1 MTNNTTIQTSKC
13 SDSDSGY
20 QVAGGYTIQPLTTS
34 IDIKTERKL
43 IASWH
48 TSGLSDVQ
56 IRKMLMLYFG
66 EPAWMNLQK
75 LYDCNRFSQIAT
87 GLRFRSRQEFVELLL
102 RCAGFGF
109 IWKNKEKPH
118 TGKNLLAFYTP
129 IWHVCDETDMVNEQ
143 DSGEN
148 LQDNLGYINNNIYI
162 IKKNN
167 KKKNI
172 SKYVSPSYLANS
184 PEHEK
189 EVEAAAKELIHFI
202 GTDPDAYAKVVKP
215 VNEITQKANPD
226 LFTNPGDACPSNMAT
241 NIFFNNYLYPYLLT
255 HSERMMKIQNI
266 LGRSC
271 WLANLIKYDFMQ
283 KNIMRAVNDAT
294 MYLKLHAAE
303 MMRQYRPISNFEYQ
317 DKASKQRFYDSPR
330 SDGTQE
336 QHRIPPD
343 AAPRPSGN
351 AAWNK
356 FSHTWVVPK

>member
-1 MTNNTTIQTSKC
+1 MKNNTTSN
-13 SDSDSGY
+13 DN
-20 QVAGGYTIQPLTTS
+20 GYTIQPLTTS
-34 IDIKTERKL
+34 IDIKTERRL

-48 TSGLSDVQ
+48 TCGLNDVQ

-109 IWKNKEKPH
+109 IWKNKEMPH

-129 IWHVCDETDMVNEQ
+129 IWHVSDEKDMVNEQ
-143 DSGEN
+143 DSDEN
-148 LQDNLGYINNNIYI
+148 LQDNLGYINNIYI

-172 SKYVSPSYLANS
+172 SKYVIPSQLANS
-184 PEHEK
+184 PEYK
-189 EVEAAAKELIHFI
+189 KKVEATAKELIHFI

-241 NIFFNNYLYPYLLT
+241 NIFFNKYLYPYLLT
-255 HSERMMKIQNI
+255 HGEQMLKIQNI
-266 LGRSC
+266 LGRSI

-294 MYLKLHAAE
+294 KYLKLHAAE

-356 FSHTWVVPK
+356 FSHTWIVPK

>member
-1 MTNNTTIQTSKC
+1 MKNNTTST
-13 SDSDSGY
+13 DNR
-20 QVAGGYTIQPLTTS
+20 YTIQPLTTC
-34 IDIKTERKL
+34 IDIKTERRL

-48 TSGLSDVQ
+48 TSGLNDVQ

-129 IWHVCDETDMVNEQ
+129 IWHVSDEKDMVNEQ
-143 DSGEN
+143 DSDEN

-184 PEHEK
+184 PEHK
-189 EVEAAAKELIHFI
+189 KKVEAAAKELIHFI

-226 LFTNPGDACPSNMAT
+226 LFTNPGDTCPSNMAT

-294 MYLKLHAAE
+294 KYLKLHAAE

-317 DKASKQRFYDSPR
+317 DKASKQRFYDTTR
-330 SDGTQE
+330 CDGTPE

>member
-1 MTNNTTIQTSKC
+1 MKNNTTSN
-13 SDSDSGY
+13 DN
-20 QVAGGYTIQPLTTS
+20 GYTIQPLTTS
-34 IDIKTERKL
+34 IDIKTERRL

-48 TSGLSDVQ
+48 TSGLNDVQ

-109 IWKNKEKPH
+109 IWKNKEMPH

-129 IWHVCDETDMVNEQ
+129 IWHVSDEKDMVNEQ
-143 DSGEN
+143 DSDEN
-148 LQDNLGYINNNIYI
+148 LQDNLGYINNIYI

-172 SKYVSPSYLANS
+172 SKYVIPSQLANS
-184 PEHEK
+184 PEYK
-189 EVEAAAKELIHFI
+189 KKVEATAKELIHFI

-226 LFTNPGDACPSNMAT
+226 LFTNPGEACPSNMAT
-241 NIFFNNYLYPYLLT
+241 NIFFNKYLYPYLLT
-255 HSERMMKIQNI
+255 HGEQMLKIQNI
-266 LGRSC
+266 LGRSI

-294 MYLKLHAAE
+294 KYLKLHAAE

-317 DKASKQRFYDSPR
+317 DKASKQRFYDTPR

-336 QHRIPPD
+336 QHRIPQD
-343 AAPRPSGN
+343 AAPRPSTN
-351 AAWNK
+351 ATWNK
-356 FSHTWVVPK
+356 FSHTWVIPK

>member
-1 MTNNTTIQTSKC
+1 MKNNTTSNDTC
-13 SDSDSGY
+13 
-20 QVAGGYTIQPLTTS
+20 YTIQPLTTC

-75 LYDCNRFSQIAT
+75 LYDCNSFSQIAT

-109 IWKNKEKPH
+109 IWKNKEEPH

-129 IWHVCDETDMVNEQ
+129 IWHVCDEKDMVNEQ
-143 DSGEN
+143 DSDEN
-148 LQDNLGYINNNIYI
+148 LQDNLGYNNNIYI

-189 EVEAAAKELIHFI
+189 EVEAAAKELIHYI
-202 GTDPDAYAKVVKP
+202 GTNPDAYAKVVKP
-215 VNEITQKANPD
+215 VNDITQKANPD
-226 LFTNPGDACPSNMAT
+226 LFTNPEDACPSNMAT
-241 NIFFNNYLYPYLLT
+241 NIFFNKYLYPYLLT
-255 HSERMMKIQNI
+255 HSERLMKIQSI
-266 LGRSC
+266 LGKSI
-271 WLANLIKYDFMQ
+271 WIANLIKYDFMQ

-294 MYLKLHAAE
+294 KYLKLHAAE
-303 MMRQYRPISNFEYQ
+303 IMRQYRPISNFEYQ
-317 DKASKQRFYDSPR
+317 DKASKQRFYDTTR
-330 SDGTQE
+330 CDGTPE
-336 QHRIPPD
+336 QHRIPQD

-356 FSHTWVVPK
+356 FSHTWIIPK

>member
-1 MTNNTTIQTSKC
+1 MKNNTTSNDTC
-13 SDSDSGY
+13 
-20 QVAGGYTIQPLTTS
+20 YTIQPLTTC

-48 TSGLSDVQ
+48 TSGLTDTQ

-66 EPAWMNLQK
+66 EPAWMNQQK
-75 LYDCNRFSQIAT
+75 LYDCNSFSQIAT

-109 IWKNKEKPH
+109 IWKNKEEPH

-129 IWHVCDETDMVNEQ
+129 IWHVCDEKDMVNEQ
-143 DSGEN
+143 DSDEN

-189 EVEAAAKELIHFI
+189 EVEAAAKELIHYI
-202 GTDPDAYAKVVKP
+202 GTNPDAYAKVVKP
-215 VNEITQKANPD
+215 VNDITQKANPD

-255 HSERMMKIQNI
+255 HSERMMKIQDI

-294 MYLKLHAAE
+294 KYLKLHAAE

-317 DKASKQRFYDSPR
+317 DKASKQRFYDTTR
-330 SDGTQE
+330 CDGTPE
-336 QHRIPPD
+336 QHRIPQD

>member
-1 MTNNTTIQTSKC
+1 MKNNTTSN
-13 SDSDSGY
+13 DN
-20 QVAGGYTIQPLTTS
+20 GYTIQPLTTS
-34 IDIKTERKL
+34 IDIKTERRL

-129 IWHVCDETDMVNEQ
+129 IWHVSDEKDMVNEQ
-143 DSGEN
+143 NSDEN
-148 LQDNLGYINNNIYI
+148 LQDNLGYINNIYI

-172 SKYVSPSYLANS
+172 SKYVIPSQLANS
-184 PEHEK
+184 PEYK
-189 EVEAAAKELIHFI
+189 KKVEATAKELIHFI

-215 VNEITQKANPD
+215 VNEFTQKLNPN
-226 LFTNPGDACPSNMAT
+226 LYINPEDACPTNMAT
-241 NIFFNNYLYPYLLT
+241 NTFFNEYLYPYLLKN
-255 HSERMMKIQNI
+255 SKPLMNI
-266 LGRSC
+266 KNPVGKSI

-294 MYLKLHAAE
+294 KYLKLHAAE

-317 DKASKQRFYDSPR
+317 DKASKQRFYDTTR

>member
-1 MTNNTTIQTSKC
+1 MKNNTTSN
-13 SDSDSGY
+13 DN
-20 QVAGGYTIQPLTTS
+20 GYTIQPLTTS
-34 IDIKTERKL
+34 IDIKTERRL

-48 TSGLSDVQ
+48 TCGLNDVQ

-102 RCAGFGF
+102 RCTGFGF

-129 IWHVCDETDMVNEQ
+129 IWHVCDEKDMVNEQ
-143 DSGEN
+143 DSDEN
-148 LQDNLGYINNNIYI
+148 LQDNLGYINNIYI

-172 SKYVSPSYLANS
+172 SKNVIPSQLANS
-184 PEHEK
+184 PEHK
-189 EVEAAAKELIHFI
+189 KKVEATAKELIHFI

-241 NIFFNNYLYPYLLT
+241 NIFFNKYLYPYLLT
-255 HSERMMKIQNI
+255 HGEQMLKIQNI
-266 LGRSC
+266 LGRSI

-294 MYLKLHAAE
+294 KYLKLHAAE

-336 QHRIPPD
+336 QHRIPQD

-356 FSHTWVVPK
+356 FSHTWIVPK

>member
-1 MTNNTTIQTSKC
+1 MKNNTTSN
-13 SDSDSGY
+13 DN
-20 QVAGGYTIQPLTTS
+20 GYTIQPLTTS
-34 IDIKTERKL
+34 IDIKTERRL

-48 TSGLSDVQ
+48 TCGLNDVQ

-102 RCAGFGF
+102 RCTGFGF

-129 IWHVCDETDMVNEQ
+129 IWHVCDEKDMVNEQ
-143 DSGEN
+143 DSDEN

-172 SKYVSPSYLANS
+172 SKYVSPSQLANS

-189 EVEAAAKELIHFI
+189 KVEAAAKELIHFI

-255 HSERMMKIQNI
+255 HSERMMKIQDI

-294 MYLKLHAAE
+294 KYLKLHAAE

-317 DKASKQRFYDSPR
+317 DKASKQRFYDTTR

-343 AAPRPSGN
+343 AAPRPSSN
-351 AAWNK
+351 AVWNK

>member
-1 MTNNTTIQTSKC
+1 MKNNTTSNDTC
-13 SDSDSGY
+13 
-20 QVAGGYTIQPLTTS
+20 YTIQPLTTC

-75 LYDCNRFSQIAT
+75 LYDCNSFSQIAT
-87 GLRFRSRQEFVELLL
+87 GLKFRSRQEFVELLL

-109 IWKNKEKPH
+109 IWKNKEEPH

-129 IWHVCDETDMVNEQ
+129 IWHVCDEKDMVNEQ
-143 DSGEN
+143 DSDEN

-189 EVEAAAKELIHFI
+189 EVEAAAKELIHYI
-202 GTDPDAYAKVVKP
+202 GTNPDAYAKVVKP
-215 VNEITQKANPD
+215 VNDITQKANPD

-255 HSERMMKIQNI
+255 HSERMMKIQDI

-294 MYLKLHAAE
+294 KYLKLHATE

-317 DKASKQRFYDSPR
+317 DKASKQRFYDTTR
-330 SDGTQE
+330 CDGTPE
-336 QHRIPPD
+336 QHRIPQD

>member
-1 MTNNTTIQTSKC
+1 MTNNATSNASDFTIK
-13 SDSDSGY
+13 
-20 QVAGGYTIQPLTTS
+20 PLTTS
-34 IDIKTERKL
+34 IDFKTERQL
-43 IASWH
+43 IAAWSMA
-48 TSGLSDVQ
+48 GLSDSQ
-56 IRKMLMLYFG
+56 IIKMLKLYFG
-66 EPAWMNLQK
+66 EPAWMNTDK
-75 LYDCNRFSQIAT
+75 VYDCNMFGQIAK
-87 GLRFRSRQEFVELLL
+87 GLKFHNRHYFVELLI
-102 RCAGFGF
+102 RCKGFGF
-109 IWKNKEKPH
+109 IWKDDEGRH
-118 TGKNLLAFYTP
+118 ADRNLLAFYTP
-129 IWHVCDETDMVNEQ
+129 IWHVCDEKDMVNEQ
-143 DSGEN
+143 NSDEN

-189 EVEAAAKELIHFI
+189 EVAAAAKELIHYI
-202 GTDPDAYAKVVKP
+202 GTNPDAYAKVVKP
-215 VNEITQKANPD
+215 VNDITQKANPD

-241 NIFFNNYLYPYLLT
+241 NIFFNKYLYPYLLT
-255 HSERMMKIQNI
+255 HSERLMKIQSI
-266 LGRSC
+266 LGKSI

-294 MYLKLHAAE
+294 KYLKLHAAE

-317 DKASKQRFYDSPR
+317 DKASKQRFYDTPR

-336 QHRIPPD
+336 QHRIPQD

>member
-1 MTNNTTIQTSKC
+1 MKNNTTSNDTC
-13 SDSDSGY
+13 
-20 QVAGGYTIQPLTTS
+20 YTIQPLTTC
-34 IDIKTERKL
+34 IDIKTERRL

-48 TSGLSDVQ
+48 TSGLTDTQ

-75 LYDCNRFSQIAT
+75 LYDCNSFSQIAT

-109 IWKNKEKPH
+109 IWKNKGEPH

-129 IWHVCDETDMVNEQ
+129 IWHVCDEKDMVNEQ
-143 DSGEN
+143 NSDEN

-189 EVEAAAKELIHFI
+189 EVEAAAKELIHYI
-202 GTDPDAYAKVVKP
+202 GTNPDAYAKVVKP
-215 VNEITQKANPD
+215 VNDITQKANPD

-241 NIFFNNYLYPYLLT
+241 NIFFNKYLYPYLLT
-255 HSERMMKIQNI
+255 HSERLMKIQSI
-266 LGRSC
+266 LGKSI

-294 MYLKLHAAE
+294 KYLKLHAAE

-317 DKASKQRFYDSPR
+317 DKASKQRFYDTTR
-330 SDGTQE
+330 CDGTQE

>member
-1 MTNNTTIQTSKC
+1 MKNNTTSNDTC
-13 SDSDSGY
+13 
-20 QVAGGYTIQPLTTS
+20 YTIQPLTTC
-34 IDIKTERKL
+34 IDIKTERRL

-75 LYDCNRFSQIAT
+75 LYDCNRFSEIAT

-109 IWKNKEKPH
+109 IWKSKEKPH

-129 IWHVCDETDMVNEQ
+129 IWHVCDEKDMVNEQ
-143 DSGEN
+143 NSDEN

-189 EVEAAAKELIHFI
+189 EVEAAAKELIHYI
-202 GTDPDAYAKVVKP
+202 GTNPDAYAKVVKP
-215 VNEITQKANPD
+215 VNDITQKANPD

-255 HSERMMKIQNI
+255 HSERMMKIQDI

-294 MYLKLHAAE
+294 KYLKLHAAE

-317 DKASKQRFYDSPR
+317 DKASKQRFYDTTR
-330 SDGTQE
+330 CDGTPE
-336 QHRIPPD
+336 QHRIPQD

-356 FSHTWVVPK
+356 FSHTWVIPK

>member
-1 MTNNTTIQTSKC
+1 MKNNTTSN
-13 SDSDSGY
+13 DN
-20 QVAGGYTIQPLTTS
+20 GYTIQPLTTS
-34 IDIKTERKL
+34 IDIKTERRL

-48 TSGLSDVQ
+48 TSGLNDVQ

-75 LYDCNRFSQIAT
+75 LYECNRFSQIAT

-102 RCAGFGF
+102 RCTGFGF

-129 IWHVCDETDMVNEQ
+129 IWHVCDEKDMVNEQ
-143 DSGEN
+143 DSDEN
-148 LQDNLGYINNNIYI
+148 LQDNLGYINNIYI

-172 SKYVSPSYLANS
+172 SKNVIPSQLANS
-184 PEHEK
+184 PEHK
-189 EVEAAAKELIHFI
+189 KKVEATAKELIHFI

-215 VNEITQKANPD
+215 VNDITQKANPD

-241 NIFFNNYLYPYLLT
+241 NIFFNKYLYPYLLT
-255 HSERMMKIQNI
+255 HGEQMLKIQNI
-266 LGRSC
+266 LGRSI

-294 MYLKLHAAE
+294 KYLKLHAAE

-330 SDGTQE
+330 EDGTQE

>member
-1 MTNNTTIQTSKC
+1 MKNNTTSNDTC
-13 SDSDSGY
+13 
-20 QVAGGYTIQPLTTS
+20 YTIQPLTTC
-34 IDIKTERKL
+34 IDIRTERRL

-75 LYDCNRFSQIAT
+75 LYDCNSFSQIAT

-109 IWKNKEKPH
+109 IWKNKEEPH

-129 IWHVCDETDMVNEQ
+129 IWHVCDEKDMVNEQ
-143 DSGEN
+143 NSDEN

-184 PEHEK
+184 PELKK
-189 EVEAAAKELIHFI
+189 EVEAAAKELIHYI
-202 GTDPDAYAKVVKP
+202 GTNPDAYAKVVKP
-215 VNEITQKANPD
+215 VNDITQKANPD

-241 NIFFNNYLYPYLLT
+241 NIFFNKYLYPYLLT
-255 HSERMMKIQNI
+255 HSERLMKIQSI
-266 LGRSC
+266 LGKSI

-294 MYLKLHAAE
+294 KYLKLHAAE
-303 MMRQYRPISNFEYQ
+303 MMRQYQPISNFEYQ
-317 DKASKQRFYDSPR
+317 DKASKQRFYDTTR
-330 SDGTQE
+330 EDGTQE
-336 QHRIPPD
+336 QHRIPQD

>member
-1 MTNNTTIQTSKC
+1 MKNNTTSNDTC
-13 SDSDSGY
+13 
-20 QVAGGYTIQPLTTS
+20 YTIQPLTTC

-48 TSGLSDVQ
+48 SSGLTDTQ

-109 IWKNKEKPH
+109 IWKNKEEPH

-129 IWHVCDETDMVNEQ
+129 IWHVCDEKDMVNEQ
-143 DSGEN
+143 DSDEN
-148 LQDNLGYINNNIYI
+148 LQDNLGYNNIYI

-189 EVEAAAKELIHFI
+189 EVEAAAKELIHYI
-202 GTDPDAYAKVVKP
+202 GTNPDAYAKVVKP
-215 VNEITQKANPD
+215 VNDITQKANPD

-241 NIFFNNYLYPYLLT
+241 NIFFNKYLYPYLLT
-255 HSERMMKIQNI
+255 HSERLMKIQSI
-266 LGRSC
+266 LGKSI
-271 WLANLIKYDFMQ
+271 WIANLIKYDFMQ

-294 MYLKLHAAE
+294 KYLKLHAAE

-317 DKASKQRFYDSPR
+317 DKASKQRFYDTAR
-330 SDGTQE
+330 CDGTTE
-336 QHRIPPD
+336 QHRIPQD

-356 FSHTWVVPK
+356 FSHTWIVPK

>member
-1 MTNNTTIQTSKC
+1 MKNNTTSNDTC
-13 SDSDSGY
+13 
-20 QVAGGYTIQPLTTS
+20 YTIQPLTTC

-48 TSGLSDVQ
+48 TSGLTDTQ

-102 RCAGFGF
+102 RCTGFGF

-129 IWHVCDETDMVNEQ
+129 IWHVCDEKDMVNEQ
-143 DSGEN
+143 DSDEN
-148 LQDNLGYINNNIYI
+148 LQDNLGYINNIYI
-162 IKKNN
+162 KKKNN

-172 SKYVSPSYLANS
+172 SKNVIPSQLANS
-184 PEHEK
+184 PEHK
-189 EVEAAAKELIHFI
+189 KKVEATAKELIHFI

-241 NIFFNNYLYPYLLT
+241 NIFFNKYLYPYLLT
-255 HSERMMKIQNI
+255 HGEQMLKIQNI
-266 LGRSC
+266 LGRSI

-294 MYLKLHAAE
+294 KYLKLHAAE

-356 FSHTWVVPK
+356 FSQTWVIPK

>member
-1 MTNNTTIQTSKC
+1 MKNNTTST
-13 SDSDSGY
+13 DNR
-20 QVAGGYTIQPLTTS
+20 YTIQPLTTC
-34 IDIKTERKL
+34 IDINTERKL

-75 LYDCNRFSQIAT
+75 LYDCNSFSQIAT

-109 IWKNKEKPH
+109 IWKNKEEPH

-129 IWHVCDETDMVNEQ
+129 IWHVCDEKDMVNEQ
-143 DSGEN
+143 DSDEN
-148 LQDNLGYINNNIYI
+148 LQDNLGYNNNIYI

-189 EVEAAAKELIHFI
+189 EVEAAAKELIHYI
-202 GTDPDAYAKVVKP
+202 GTNPDAYAKVVKP
-215 VNEITQKANPD
+215 VNDITQKANPD

-241 NIFFNNYLYPYLLT
+241 NIFFNKYLYPYLLT
-255 HSERMMKIQNI
+255 HSERLMKIQSI
-266 LGRSC
+266 LGKSI

-317 DKASKQRFYDSPR
+317 DKASKQRFYDTTR
-330 SDGTQE
+330 SDGTPE
-336 QHRIPPD
+336 QHRIPQD

-356 FSHTWVVPK
+356 FSHTWIVPK

>member
-1 MTNNTTIQTSKC
+1 MKNNTTSN
-13 SDSDSGY
+13 DN
-20 QVAGGYTIQPLTTS
+20 GYTIQPLTTS
-34 IDIKTERKL
+34 IDIKTERRL

-48 TSGLSDVQ
+48 TCGLSDVQ

-129 IWHVCDETDMVNEQ
+129 IWHVSDEKDMVNEQ
-143 DSGEN
+143 DSDEN

-172 SKYVSPSYLANS
+172 SKYVSPSQLANS

-189 EVEAAAKELIHFI
+189 KVEAVAKELIHFI

-255 HSERMMKIQNI
+255 HSERMMKIQDI

-271 WLANLIKYDFMQ
+271 WLANLINIDFMQ

-294 MYLKLHAAE
+294 KYLKLHAAE

-317 DKASKQRFYDSPR
+317 DKASKQRFYDTTR
-330 SDGTQE
+330 CDGTPE
-336 QHRIPPD
+336 QHRIPQD
-343 AAPRPSGN
+343 ADPRPSGN
-351 AAWNK
+351 ATWNK
-356 FSHTWVVPK
+356 FSHTWVIPK

>member
-1 MTNNTTIQTSKC
+1 MKNNTTST
-13 SDSDSGY
+13 DNR
-20 QVAGGYTIQPLTTS
+20 YTIQPLTTC
-34 IDIKTERKL
+34 IDINTERKL

-129 IWHVCDETDMVNEQ
+129 IWHVSDEKDMVNEQ
-143 DSGEN
+143 DSDEN

-172 SKYVSPSYLANS
+172 SKYVSPSQLANS

-189 EVEAAAKELIHFI
+189 KVEAAAKELIHFI

-271 WLANLIKYDFMQ
+271 WLANLINIDFMQ

-294 MYLKLHAAE
+294 KYLKLHAAE

-317 DKASKQRFYDSPR
+317 DKASKQRFYDTTR
-330 SDGTQE
+330 CDGTQE

>member
-1 MTNNTTIQTSKC
+1 MKNNTTSNDTC
-13 SDSDSGY
+13 
-20 QVAGGYTIQPLTTS
+20 YTIQPLTTC

-48 TSGLSDVQ
+48 TCGLNDVQ

-102 RCAGFGF
+102 RCTGFGF
-109 IWKNKEKPH
+109 IWKNKEMPH

-129 IWHVCDETDMVNEQ
+129 IWHVSDEKDMVNEQ
-143 DSGEN
+143 DSDEN
-148 LQDNLGYINNNIYI
+148 LQDNLGYINNIYI

-172 SKYVSPSYLANS
+172 SKNVIPSQLANS
-184 PEHEK
+184 PEHK
-189 EVEAAAKELIHFI
+189 KKVEATAKELIHFI

-215 VNEITQKANPD
+215 VNDITQKANPD

-241 NIFFNNYLYPYLLT
+241 NIFFNKYLYPYLLT
-255 HSERMMKIQNI
+255 HGEQMLKIQNI
-266 LGRSC
+266 LGRSI

-294 MYLKLHAAE
+294 KYLKLHAAE

-317 DKASKQRFYDSPR
+317 DKASKQRFYDTTR
-330 SDGTQE
+330 CDGTQE

>member
-1 MTNNTTIQTSKC
+1 MKNNTTSN
-13 SDSDSGY
+13 DN
-20 QVAGGYTIQPLTTS
+20 GYTIQPLTTS
-34 IDIKTERKL
+34 IDIKTERRL

-48 TSGLSDVQ
+48 TSGLNDVQ

-129 IWHVCDETDMVNEQ
+129 IWHVCDENDMVNEQ
-143 DSGEN
+143 DSDEN

-172 SKYVSPSYLANS
+172 SKYVSPSQLANS
-184 PEHEK
+184 PEHK
-189 EVEAAAKELIHFI
+189 KKVEATAKELIHFI

-215 VNEITQKANPD
+215 VNEITQKTNPD
-226 LFTNPGDACPSNMAT
+226 LFTNPEDACPSNMAT

-255 HSERMMKIQNI
+255 HSERMMKIQDI

-283 KNIMRAVNDAT
+283 KNILRAVNDAT
-294 MYLKLHAAE
+294 KYLKLHAAE

-336 QHRIPPD
+336 QHRIPQD

>member
-1 MTNNTTIQTSKC
+1 MKNNTTIHTSKC

-34 IDIKTERKL
+34 IDIKTERRL

-109 IWKNKEKPH
+109 IWKNKEEPH

-129 IWHVCDETDMVNEQ
+129 IWHVCDEKDMVNEQ
-143 DSGEN
+143 NSDEN

-172 SKYVSPSYLANS
+172 SKNVTGCKTCSAEY
-184 PEHEK
+184 EK
-189 EVEAAAKELIHFI
+189 EVEAAAKELLNYI

-215 VNEITQKANPD
+215 VNEITQKLNPN
-226 LFTNPGDACPSNMAT
+226 LYINPEEACPTNMAT
-241 NIFFNNYLYPYLLT
+241 NTFFNDYLYPYLLKN
-255 HSERMMKIQNI
+255 SKALMNI
-266 LGRSC
+266 KNPVGKSC

-294 MYLKLHAAE
+294 KYLKLHAAE

-317 DKASKQRFYDSPR
+317 DKASKQRFYDTTR

-336 QHRIPPD
+336 QHRIPQD

-356 FSHTWVVPK
+356 FSHTWVIPK

>member
-1 MTNNTTIQTSKC
+1 MKNNTTSNDTC
-13 SDSDSGY
+13 
-20 QVAGGYTIQPLTTS
+20 YTIQPLTTC

-129 IWHVCDETDMVNEQ
+129 IWHVSDEKDMVNEQ
-143 DSGEN
+143 DSDEN

-184 PEHEK
+184 PEHK
-189 EVEAAAKELIHFI
+189 KKVEAAAKELIHFI

-226 LFTNPGDACPSNMAT
+226 LFTNPGDTCPSNMAT

-294 MYLKLHAAE
+294 KYLKLHAAE

-317 DKASKQRFYDSPR
+317 DKASKQRFYDTAR
-330 SDGTQE
+330 CDGTQE

-356 FSHTWVVPK
+356 FSHTWVSPK

>member
-1 MTNNTTIQTSKC
+1 MKSNTTST
-13 SDSDSGY
+13 DNR
-20 QVAGGYTIQPLTTS
+20 YTIQPLTTC
-34 IDIKTERKL
+34 IDIKTERRL

-48 TSGLSDVQ
+48 TSGLTDTQ

-66 EPAWMNLQK
+66 EPAWMNQQK
-75 LYDCNRFSQIAT
+75 LYDSYRFSQIAT

-129 IWHVCDETDMVNEQ
+129 IWHVSDEKDMVNEQ
-143 DSGEN
+143 NSDEN
-148 LQDNLGYINNNIYI
+148 LQDNLGYINNIYI

-172 SKYVSPSYLANS
+172 SKYVSPSQLANS
-184 PEHEK
+184 PEHK
-189 EVEAAAKELIHFI
+189 KKVEATAKELIHFI

-215 VNEITQKANPD
+215 VNEITQKTNPD

-255 HSERMMKIQNI
+255 HSERMMKIQDI

-317 DKASKQRFYDSPR
+317 DKASKQRFYDTTR
-330 SDGTQE
+330 CDGTQE

-343 AAPRPSGN
+343 AAPRPSSN
-351 AAWNK
+351 ATWNK
-356 FSHTWVVPK
+356 FSHTWVIPK

>member
-1 MTNNTTIQTSKC
+1 MKNNTTSNDTC
-13 SDSDSGY
+13 
-20 QVAGGYTIQPLTTS
+20 YTIQPLTTC

-75 LYDCNRFSQIAT
+75 LYDCNSFSQIAT
-87 GLRFRSRQEFVELLL
+87 GLKFRSRQEFVELLL

-109 IWKNKEKPH
+109 IWKNKEEPH

-129 IWHVCDETDMVNEQ
+129 IWHVCDEKDMVNEQ
-143 DSGEN
+143 DSDEN

-189 EVEAAAKELIHFI
+189 EVEAAAKELIHYI
-202 GTDPDAYAKVVKP
+202 GTNPDAYAKVVKP
-215 VNEITQKANPD
+215 VNDITQKANPD

-241 NIFFNNYLYPYLLT
+241 NIFFNKYLYPYLLT
-255 HSERMMKIQNI
+255 HSERLMKIQSI
-266 LGRSC
+266 LGKSI
-271 WLANLIKYDFMQ
+271 WIANLIKYDFMQ
-283 KNIMRAVNDAT
+283 KNIMRAVNDASK
-294 MYLKLHAAE
+294 YLKLHAAE

-317 DKASKQRFYDSPR
+317 DKASKQRFYDTTR
-330 SDGTQE
+330 CDGTPE
-336 QHRIPPD
+336 QHRIPQD

-356 FSHTWVVPK
+356 FSHTWVIPK

>member
-1 MTNNTTIQTSKC
+1 MKNNTTSNDTC
-13 SDSDSGY
+13 
-20 QVAGGYTIQPLTTS
+20 YTIQPLTTC

-48 TSGLSDVQ
+48 TSGLTDTQ
-56 IRKMLMLYFG
+56 IRKILMLYFG

-75 LYDCNRFSQIAT
+75 LYDCNSFSQIAT

-109 IWKNKEKPH
+109 IWKNKEEPH

-129 IWHVCDETDMVNEQ
+129 IWHVCDEKDMVNEQ
-143 DSGEN
+143 DSDEN

-189 EVEAAAKELIHFI
+189 EVEAAAKELIHYI
-202 GTDPDAYAKVVKP
+202 GTNPDAYAKVVKP
-215 VNEITQKANPD
+215 VNDITQKANPD

-255 HSERMMKIQNI
+255 HSERMMKIQDI

-294 MYLKLHAAE
+294 KYLKLHAAE

-317 DKASKQRFYDSPR
+317 DKASKQRFYDTTR
-330 SDGTQE
+330 CDGTPE
-336 QHRIPPD
+336 QHRIPQD

>member
-1 MTNNTTIQTSKC
+1 MKNNTTST
-13 SDSDSGY
+13 DNR
-20 QVAGGYTIQPLTTS
+20 YTIQPLTTC
-34 IDIKTERKL
+34 IDINTERKL

-75 LYDCNRFSQIAT
+75 LYDCNSFSQIAT

-109 IWKNKEKPH
+109 IWKNKEEPH

-129 IWHVCDETDMVNEQ
+129 IWHVCDEKDMVNEQ
-143 DSGEN
+143 DSDEN
-148 LQDNLGYINNNIYI
+148 LQDNLGYNNNIYI

-189 EVEAAAKELIHFI
+189 EVEAAAKELIHYI
-202 GTDPDAYAKVVKP
+202 GTNPDAYAKVVKP
-215 VNEITQKANPD
+215 VNDITQKANPD

-241 NIFFNNYLYPYLLT
+241 NIFFNKYLYPYLLT
-255 HSERMMKIQNI
+255 HSERLMKIQSI
-266 LGRSC
+266 LGKSI

-317 DKASKQRFYDSPR
+317 DKASKQRFYDTTR
-330 SDGTQE
+330 CDGTPE
-336 QHRIPPD
+336 LHRIPQD

>member
-1 MTNNTTIQTSKC
+1 MKNNTTSTDTC
-13 SDSDSGY
+13 
-20 QVAGGYTIQPLTTS
+20 YTIQPLTTC

-109 IWKNKEKPH
+109 IWKNKEEPH

-129 IWHVCDETDMVNEQ
+129 IWHVCDEKDMVNEQ

-148 LQDNLGYINNNIYI
+148 LQDNLVYINNNIYI

-184 PEHEK
+184 PELKK
-189 EVEAAAKELIHFI
+189 EVEAAAKELIHYI
-202 GTDPDAYAKVVKP
+202 GTNPDAYAKVVKP
-215 VNEITQKANPD
+215 VNDITQKANPD
-226 LFTNPGDACPSNMAT
+226 LFTNPRDACPSNMAT
-241 NIFFNNYLYPYLLT
+241 NIFFNKYLYPYLLT
-255 HSERMMKIQNI
+255 HSERLMKIQSI
-266 LGRSC
+266 LGKSI

-294 MYLKLHAAE
+294 KYLKLHAAE

-317 DKASKQRFYDSPR
+317 DKASKQRFYDTTR

-336 QHRIPPD
+336 QHRIPQD

-356 FSHTWVVPK
+356 FSHIWVSPK

>member
-1 MTNNTTIQTSKC
+1 MKNNTTSNDTC
-13 SDSDSGY
+13 
-20 QVAGGYTIQPLTTS
+20 YTIQPLTTC
-34 IDIKTERKL
+34 IDIKTERRL

-48 TSGLSDVQ
+48 TSGLTDTQ

-109 IWKNKEKPH
+109 IWKNKEEPH

-184 PEHEK
+184 PEHK
-189 EVEAAAKELIHFI
+189 KKVEAAAK
-202 GTDPDAYAKVVKP
+202 
-215 VNEITQKANPD
+215 
-226 LFTNPGDACPSNMAT
+226 
-241 NIFFNNYLYPYLLT
+241 
-255 HSERMMKIQNI
+255 
-266 LGRSC
+266 
-271 WLANLIKYDFMQ
+271 
-283 KNIMRAVNDAT
+283 
-294 MYLKLHAAE
+294 
-303 MMRQYRPISNFEYQ
+303 
-317 DKASKQRFYDSPR
+317 
-330 SDGTQE
+330 
-336 QHRIPPD
+336 
-343 AAPRPSGN
+343 
-351 AAWNK
+351 
-356 FSHTWVVPK
+356 

>member
-1 MTNNTTIQTSKC
+1 MKNNTTSNDTC
-13 SDSDSGY
+13 
-20 QVAGGYTIQPLTTS
+20 YTIQPLTTC

-75 LYDCNRFSQIAT
+75 LYDCNRFSEIAT

-109 IWKNKEKPH
+109 IWKSKEKPH

-129 IWHVCDETDMVNEQ
+129 IWHVCDEKDMVNEQ
-143 DSGEN
+143 NSDEN

-189 EVEAAAKELIHFI
+189 EVEAAAKELIHYI
-202 GTDPDAYAKVVKP
+202 GTNPDAYAKVVKP
-215 VNEITQKANPD
+215 VNDITQKANPD

-241 NIFFNNYLYPYLLT
+241 NIFFNKYLYPYLLT
-255 HSERMMKIQNI
+255 HSERLMKIQSI
-266 LGRSC
+266 LGKSI

-294 MYLKLHAAE
+294 KYLKLHAAE

-317 DKASKQRFYDSPR
+317 DKASKQRFYDTTR
-330 SDGTQE
+330 SDGTPE
-336 QHRIPPD
+336 QHRIPQD
-343 AAPRPSGN
+343 AAPRPCGN

-356 FSHTWVVPK
+356 FSHTWGVPK